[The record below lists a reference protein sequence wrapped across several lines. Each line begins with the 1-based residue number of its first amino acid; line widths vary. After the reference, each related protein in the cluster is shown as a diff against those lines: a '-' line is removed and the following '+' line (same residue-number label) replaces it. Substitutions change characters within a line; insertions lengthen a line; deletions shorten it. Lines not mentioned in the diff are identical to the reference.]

1 MTVTVQI
8 ETNTAVGQKLIT
20 ELRRYPD
27 VVRFVEPDQISEP
40 VPEGYVPL
48 KEGFEEVRN
57 HLLIISNTETG
68 KELINKLESHPQ
80 IGKLEY
86 PSTEDDEMENESLSA
101 VDSAKLAFDRLGEK
115 YDRKFNNKRLSFISD
130 YLTIE
135 K

>member
-27 VVRFVEPDQISEP
+27 VVRFIEPDQISEP